1 MASAPM
7 PVARRY
13 TFEQFMAIRRYQP
26 TLSFSPDGSEVAYV
40 TNTSGQFNLWRQ
52 SSGGGY
58 PHQLTTFE
66 DQSVR
71 HVAWSPDGQTILF
84 TADREGDEFHQVYRI
99 PARGGWPEPLTD
111 APEAQHYLASVDA
124 WSPDGRAVAYAGND
138 REPTEQDVLVRDL
151 DLPEAS
157 RPLAGSGDY
166 FVEAWAPDGTTLTV
180 TNVISTTDTE
190 VHLIDVA
197 HGETRHLTPHDEEV
211 LYFPG
216 PWAADGSGFYLATD
230 DGREFMGFAFFSIA
244 AGTYEWRETPDQ
256 DVEAVAASAD
266 GQYLAWTVNEGGSSR
281 LSVRYLPTGAL
292 VDLPDLPRGVIDALT
307 LARTGSK
314 LGFLLSR
321 PDHPSEVHVLDLA
334 EHTLTQITHG
344 FLGGIDPA
352 DLIAPGDI
360 TFPSFDGRRIP
371 ALLYRPA
378 GSGPFPAI
386 LSIHG
391 GPEAQERPDY
401 DGMYQYLLN
410 RGIGILAPNV
420 RGSTGYG
427 KSYQRLIHRDWG
439 GGDLKDF
446 EAAVT
451 YLHDLDWVDADRI
464 GVYGRSYGGLA
475 TLSCISR
482 LPHYWAAAVDVVGP
496 SNLVTFAKAVPPTW
510 RRLMAAWVGD
520 PETEAD
526 FLLERSPVT
535 YADAIT
541 APLFVIQGANDP
553 RVVKTESDQ
562 IVERLRARGVDVRY
576 DVYEDE
582 GHGFT
587 KRENVLKA
595 QRDTAEFFEHHLLS
609 EA

>member
-1 MASAPM
+1 
-7 PVARRY
+7 
-13 TFEQFMAIRRYQP
+13 
-26 TLSFSPDGSEVAYV
+26 
-40 TNTSGQFNLWRQ
+40 
-52 SSGGGY
+52 
-58 PHQLTTFE
+58 
-66 DQSVR
+66 
-71 HVAWSPDGQTILF
+71 
-84 TADREGDEFHQVYRI
+84 
-99 PARGGWPEPLTD
+99 
-111 APEAQHYLASVDA
+111 
-124 WSPDGRAVAYAGND
+124 
-138 REPTEQDVLVRDL
+138 
-151 DLPEAS
+151 
-157 RPLAGSGDY
+157 
-166 FVEAWAPDGTTLTV
+166 
-180 TNVISTTDTE
+180 
-190 VHLIDVA
+190 
-197 HGETRHLTPHDEEV
+197 
-211 LYFPG
+211 
-216 PWAADGSGFYLATD
+216 
-230 DGREFMGFAFFSIA
+230 MGLAFFSIA
-244 AGTYEWRETPDQ
+244 TGTYEWRETPDQ
-256 DVEAVAASAD
+256 DVEEVAASTD

-281 LSVRYLPTGAL
+281 LSVRHLPTGTL
-292 VDLPDLPRGVIDALT
+292 VDLPDLPRGVINALT

-334 EHTLTQITHG
+334 ENVLTQITHG

-352 DLIAPGDI
+352 DLIAPEDI

-371 ALLYRPA
+371 ALLYRPV
-378 GSGPFPAI
+378 GSGPFPVI
-386 LSIHG
+386 LAIHG
-391 GPEAQERPDY
+391 GPESQERPDY

-410 RGIGILAPNV
+410 RGIGILAPNI

-451 YLHDLDWVDADRI
+451 YLRDLDWVDADRV
-464 GVYGRSYGGLA
+464 GVYGRSYGGFA

-482 LPHYWAAAVDVVGP
+482 LPDYWAAAVDVVGP

-520 PETEAD
+520 PETEAE
-526 FLLERSPVT
+526 FLMERSPVT